1 MKVNNIEVKNTN
13 KRNKRLDIIEFATIQ
28 EFYEYISKTDDN
40 KAFADKN
47 LSSQTGSYNFTGTN
61 SYDEA
66 IDLFR
71 NGWKE
76 MAAKLNKKLNQKLN
90 GTVYGMQRKQ
100 VYSQAG
106 YQVSVGRYLQG
117 NPCSMINI
125 VNKPVKQKVIEI
137 NKSIDYSAFTSK
149 EKILDES
156 IKALQIV
163 SKLESQGMRVKL
175 NIVLGSMTNDFG
187 FVIKVCIKNSN
198 ERFNIS
204 KMAFPLVNPS
214 MLRRLM
220 LRFIEVYPKI
230 TRDFTSGYGS
240 PAKTELLKEVF
251 EKEYLIPNFISVNV
265 NDINGLEDLQKI

>member
-1 MKVNNIEVKNTN
+1 MKVNNIEVKNTD

-28 EFYEYISKTDDN
+28 EFYEYISKTEIN
-40 KAFADKN
+40 YAFAHRS
-47 LSSQTGSYNFTGTN
+47 LSSKTGSYNFTGTN
-61 SYDEA
+61 SYEEA
-66 IDLFR
+66 VNLFR

-76 MAAKLNKKLNQKLN
+76 MAAKLNKKLNQKIN
-90 GTVYGMQRKQ
+90 STVYGTQRKQ

-117 NPCSMINI
+117 NPCNMINI
-125 VNKPVKQKVIEI
+125 VNKPIKQKVIEI
-137 NKSIDYSAFTSK
+137 NKSIDYNASTSK

-156 IKALQIV
+156 VKALQIV

-175 NIVLGSMTNDFG
+175 NIVLGSMTKSFG

-198 ERFNIS
+198 ERFNVS

-220 LRFIEVYPKI
+220 FKFIEVYPKI
-230 TRDFTSGYGS
+230 TNDFAIGYGS

-251 EKEYLIPNFISVNV
+251 EKEYLIPNFVSVNV